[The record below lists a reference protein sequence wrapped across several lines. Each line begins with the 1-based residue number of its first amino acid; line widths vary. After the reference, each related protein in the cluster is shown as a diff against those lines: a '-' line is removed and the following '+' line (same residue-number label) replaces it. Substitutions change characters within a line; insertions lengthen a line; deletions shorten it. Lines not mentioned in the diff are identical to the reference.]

1 MQQFRSP
8 ARNSWVDQ
16 EGLGLR
22 VRPLVTCLDSRQDR
36 KSRTGLRLES
46 KSPRLG
52 GDWIDYQVLGERPP
66 DLVMIAAVTV
76 DVAWR
81 TRGVAL
87 FLRSL
92 ASFS

>member
-1 MQQFRSP
+1 M
-8 ARNSWVDQ
+8 VDQ

-36 KSRTGLRLES
+36 MSRTGLRLES

-66 DLVMIAAVTV
+66 DLVMIATV

-81 TRGVAL
+81 TRGL
-87 FLRSL
+87 PCFSSRLHRSL
-92 ASFS
+92 D